1 MIYASSTPSKRERGG
16 IKTGIHVIIMLS
28 DVVSIREILKAKSV
42 LMRSLSPD
50 MLLSDEVEFV
60 DTLERA
66 NNALTITPRPLRNGD
81 VNIAALYNL
90 KLLHLRRL
98 VHNSIL
104 TLTRTN
110 YALSLSLTP
119 PPTPSPMDSST
130 SSVSTSDSLFS
141 ARSCSPLSVS
151 YGVSDKKGRSE
162 AQ

>member
-66 NNALTITPRPLRNGD
+66 NNAKALGKPRRE
-81 VNIAALYNL
+81 Y
-90 KLLHLRRL
+90 
-98 VHNSIL
+98 S
-104 TLTRTN
+104 
-110 YALSLSLTP
+110 
-119 PPTPSPMDSST
+119 SPIQPQVT
-130 SSVSTSDSLFS
+130 SSPSSRPQLHINTN
-141 ARSCSPLSVS
+141 
-151 YGVSDKKGRSE
+151 
-162 AQ
+162 